1 VKANLEITTLDLSF
15 RRRALV
21 GFTVGLVLY
30 VVVVV
35 ALYPSFKNSSELDS
49 LTKDSPGVAALF
61 GISGSLTSPSGWMN
75 ANVWANFFPLVI
87 LLLTIGYGASAI
99 AGQEKDGHL
108 ELVLSLPF
116 SRRRVVAQKMGALS
130 LQALVLCF
138 FTFLAVL
145 IGRWFE
151 LDFGIWQLITATV
164 GVLLLGIDFGLL
176 ALAIGAGTGNR
187 GVALGVTST
196 VAAASYLVSSMAPVV
211 SWLDPA
217 KYLSL
222 FYWSVGDNQLQDGLS
237 VAGAAVLVGVGLVLA
252 VVADRLFQSHD
263 LVA

>member
-1 VKANLEITTLDLSF
+1 MSANLEIITLDLSF
-15 RRRALV
+15 RRKAIV
-21 GFTVGLVLY
+21 GFTIGLVLY

-35 ALYPSFKNSSELDS
+35 ALYPSFKNSSELDN
-49 LTKDSPGVAALF
+49 LTKNSPGVAALF
-61 GISGSLTSPSGWMN
+61 GISGSLTSPVGWMN
-75 ANVWANFFPLVI
+75 ANVWANFFPLII
-87 LLLTIGYGASAI
+87 LLLTVGYGASAI

-116 SRRRVVAQKMGALS
+116 SRGRVVVQKVGALS
-130 LQALVLCF
+130 FQALILCL

-151 LDFGIWQLITATV
+151 LNFGIWELTTATV
-164 GVLLLGIDFGLL
+164 GVLLLGVDFGLL

-187 GVALGVTST
+187 GLALGVAST

-237 VAGAAVLVGVGLVLA
+237 VRALAVLAGVGIVIA
-252 VVADRLFQSHD
+252 VSADRLFRSHD

>member
-1 VKANLEITTLDLSF
+1 VNANLEITSLDLSF
-15 RRRALV
+15 RRKALV

-30 VVVVV
+30 VVVIV
-35 ALYPSFKNSSELDS
+35 ALYPSFKNSSELDN
-49 LTKDSPGVAALF
+49 LTKNSPGVAALF
-61 GISGSLTSPSGWMN
+61 GISGSLTSPVGWMN
-75 ANVWANFFPLVI
+75 ANVWANFLPLII

-116 SRRRVVAQKMGALS
+116 SRRRVVAQKIGALT
-130 LQALVLCF
+130 LQALILCF
-138 FTFLAVL
+138 VTFLAVL
-145 IGRWFE
+145 TGRWFQ
-151 LDFGIWQLITATV
+151 LDFGIWELTTATV
-164 GVLLLGIDFGLL
+164 GVLLLGSDFGLF

-187 GVALGVTST
+187 GVALGVAST

-222 FYWSVGDNQLQDGLS
+222 FYWSVGDNQLEDGLS
-237 VAGAAVLVGVGLVLA
+237 IAGLAVLVGVGLVLA
-252 VVADRLFQSHD
+252 VVTDRLFESHD

>member
-1 VKANLEITTLDLSF
+1 VNGNLEITSLDVSL
-15 RRRALV
+15 RRKALV

-30 VVVVV
+30 VVVIV
-35 ALYPSFKNSSELDS
+35 ALYPSFKNSSELDN
-49 LTKDSPGVAALF
+49 LTKNSPGVAALF
-61 GISGSLTSPSGWMN
+61 GISGSLTSPVGWMN
-75 ANVWANFFPLVI
+75 ANVWANFFPLII

-116 SRRRVVAQKMGALS
+116 SRRRVVAQKIGALT
-130 LQALVLCF
+130 LQALILCF
-138 FTFLAVL
+138 VTFLAVL
-145 IGRWFE
+145 TGRWFQ
-151 LDFGIWQLITATV
+151 LDFGIWELTTATV
-164 GVLLLGIDFGLL
+164 GVLLLGSDFGLL

-187 GVALGVTST
+187 GVALGVAST

-222 FYWSVGDNQLQDGLS
+222 FYWSVGDNQLEDGLS
-237 VAGAAVLVGVGLVLA
+237 IGGLAVLVGVGLVLA
-252 VVADRLFQSHD
+252 VVTDRLFASHD
-263 LVA
+263 LVS